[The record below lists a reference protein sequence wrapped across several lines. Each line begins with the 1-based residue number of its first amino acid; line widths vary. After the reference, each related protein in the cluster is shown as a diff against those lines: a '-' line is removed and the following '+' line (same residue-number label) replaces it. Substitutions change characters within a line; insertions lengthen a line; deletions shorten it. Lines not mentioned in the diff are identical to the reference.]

1 MLVGGTNCRKKI
13 MKMMTKWQEM
23 RVDMRKWREGALR
36 AENKEIR
43 IVQMKYHSRI
53 INFECCKFRKIKVI
67 LIRDACAGENK
78 GNLNRCFISRI
89 GQDEIFENWNR
100 SHFSIWKIYTN
111 RIRWFRFSFFPYWS
125 FVQKI
130 SPRKRK
136 KNVAILKAKFLS
148 IPLRIILSNV
158 LGDNRKLP

>member
-1 MLVGGTNCRKKI
+1 MLKMLVGGTNCRKKI

-111 RIRWFRFSFFPYWS
+111 RIRWFKFSFFPL
-125 FVQKI
+125 
-130 SPRKRK
+130 
-136 KNVAILKAKFLS
+136 LKFCSENKSSKTKEKCSYFK
-148 IPLRIILSNV
+148 
-158 LGDNRKLP
+158 G